1 MCIRDSEEARDR
13 IIRAT
18 NSQTPIPKAS
28 LRATDEV
35 HRQIEEFMKPRNLF
49 YDRRKNFY
57 KNDGKKPKD
66 IISVPFMSQCLI
78 SVLMQKPD
86 YARARPSTLLDDDES
101 YEKLFHKNNDLI
113 TYFRLSSLGRRIELH
128 LKKNGRYTVA
138 EINDIKFYVLYAVA
152 VRPVSYTH
160 LTLPTTPYV

>member
-1 MCIRDSEEARDR
+1 
-13 IIRAT
+13 
-18 NSQTPIPKAS
+18 
-28 LRATDEV
+28 
-35 HRQIEEFMKPRNLF
+35 
-49 YDRRKNFY
+49 
-57 KNDGKKPKD
+57 
-66 IISVPFMSQCLI
+66 MSQCLI

-152 VRPVSYTH
+152 VR
-160 LTLPTTPYV
+160 LTENIYPGNAAISTLNEAAISDDVIERSTISVFDLYKGLGGNEKVAKGTQLSQALKDQLRDEVMT